1 MPAARVDAM
10 GCGASTPAAPPAQP
24 EPPPAK
30 KVEPTPEPAK
40 PAEPPPPE
48 PVKVPPPE
56 PVKPPPEPAKPA
68 PKPPPG
74 PAASSSHS
82 AAAPD
87 TKAEPKS
94 MALPARIRTEELI
107 KLCQSSHFDR
117 TQVEKLYELFKVIS
131 ASGDD
136 DGLIDKSEFQKALGL
151 KRNLF
156 VDRMFELFDAN
167 GDQNINFQEFVAG
180 LSVFTMRAKQAEKA
194 KFSFKMY
201 DFNGDQK
208 IDKQELG
215 RMLQATIDENK
226 LNITAPQAQQL
237 IDDTFD
243 EAQPAIPGYI
253 TFDEYT
259 AMVNKKPQLLE
270 FMTIQSLNS
279 MIS

>member
-1 MPAARVDAM
+1 M
-10 GCGASTPAAPPAQP
+10 GCGASTPAPPAAGDAAP
-24 EPPPAK
+24 E
-30 KVEPTPEPAK
+30 K
-40 PAEPPPPE
+40 PHAAGKAEPPPPA
-48 PVKVPPPE
+48 PGKSVPPGQT
-56 PVKPPPEPAKPA
+56 KPPPADSRA
-68 PKPPPG
+68 QPKPQPA
-74 PAASSSHS
+74 AASSS
-82 AAAPD
+82 AAP
-87 TKAEPKS
+87 TS
-94 MALPARIRTEELI
+94 TALPARIRTEELI

-117 TQVEKLYELFKVIS
+117 TQVEKLYELFKTIS
-131 ASGDD
+131 ASDDD

-167 GDQNINFQEFVAG
+167 GDKSINFQEFVAG
-180 LSVFTMRAKQAEKA
+180 LSTFTTRAKQAEKA

-226 LNITAPQAQQL
+226 LNITPAQAQQL

-243 EAQPAIPGYI
+243 EAQPATPGYI
-253 TFDEYT
+253 TFDEYL
-259 AMVNKKPQLLE
+259 AMVAKKPQLLE